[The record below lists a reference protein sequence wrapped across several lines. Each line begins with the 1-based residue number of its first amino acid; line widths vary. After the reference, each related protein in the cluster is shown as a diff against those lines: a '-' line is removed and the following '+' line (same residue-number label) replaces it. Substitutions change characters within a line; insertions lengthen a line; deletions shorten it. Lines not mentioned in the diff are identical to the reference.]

1 LKRKVSQDTKAQS
14 TRSNASQ
21 HDSLSRRERQIMD
34 IVYAGGKLSV
44 NEVRAALP
52 DPPSYSAVRALLG
65 ILKDK
70 GHLRYEQEGTR
81 YVYLPTKPREQVAT
95 STLQRVVQTFFGGSV
110 EQTVTTLL
118 SAPETR
124 LSSEELER
132 LSLLI
137 ENARR
142 EEAKKERR

>member
-1 LKRKVSQDTKAQS
+1 
-14 TRSNASQ
+14 
-21 HDSLSRRERQIMD
+21 MD
-34 IVYAGGKLSV
+34 IVYAGGKMSV

-81 YVYLPTKPREQVAT
+81 YVYLPTKPREQAAR
-95 STLQRVVQTFFGGSV
+95 STLRQVVQTFFGGSV